1 MSARAE
7 DLERTFVDCE
17 LERLV
22 AAMRR
27 CGVGEAR
34 VAFVLGSGL
43 GEFADGLEGR
53 RAIPYADLE
62 GMPESRVP
70 GHAGRLVLG
79 TRQGVPVVCQQGRV
93 HLYEGWSAREV
104 TRAVRAF
111 ARVGVRSIVLTNAA
125 GGLHAEWPVP
135 SLMRVTDHLA
145 LQGVAPLAPAE
156 QACACPYDPELGEA
170 LERGAAEAG
179 VRLERGVYA
188 GLPGPSYET
197 AAEIRMLRR
206 AGADAVGMS
215 TVQEAQ
221 AAYAEGARVA
231 AVSCISNHAAGISP
245 TPLDHLEVIEAGR
258 RAAEPFRALL
268 ERALPHLAALPPR
281 EGGR

>member
-1 MSARAE
+1 MSVRAE
-7 DLERTFVDCE
+7 DLGRTLVDPD
-17 LERLV
+17 LDRLV
-22 AAMRR
+22 EALRR
-27 CGVGEAR
+27 EGVGEAR

-43 GEFADGLEGR
+43 GAFADGLEER
-53 RAIPYADLE
+53 RAIAYRDLE

-70 GHAGRLVLG
+70 GHAGKLVLG
-79 TRQGVPVVCQQGRV
+79 VRQGVPLVCQQGRV

-111 ARVGVRSIVLTNAA
+111 VRAGVPSVVLTNAA
-125 GGLHAEWPVP
+125 GGLHADWPVP

-145 LQGVAPLAPAE
+145 LQGASSLAPAE
-156 QACACPYDPELGEA
+156 QACGCPYDAELGEA

-221 AAYAEGARVA
+221 VAYVEGARVA
-231 AVSCISNHAAGISP
+231 AVSCISNLAAGISP
-245 TPLDHLEVIEAGR
+245 EPLDHLEVIEAGR

-268 ERALPHLAALPPR
+268 ESALPHLASLPPR
-281 EGGR
+281 